1 MSLCTPDRYTQTKPS
16 TWHVTDPLPSDLT
29 LCPLLCCQQLY
40 VMGREAQKRMASSD
54 VLISG
59 LNGLGVEVAK
69 NVILAGVKS
78 VTLHDSTPT
87 AWSDLA
93 AQFYL
98 TESDLGKPRAAAC
111 VSKLAELNRY
121 VKVCCSP
128 LALCCYH
135 QS

>member
-1 MSLCTPDRYTQTKPS
+1 
-16 TWHVTDPLPSDLT
+16 
-29 LCPLLCCQQLY
+29 
-40 VMGREAQKRMASSD
+40 MGREAQKRMASSD

-87 AWSDLA
+87 AWCDLA

-121 VKVCCSP
+121 VKVRCLTTVCCQERCS
-128 LALCCYH
+128 H
-135 QS
+135 I

>member
-1 MSLCTPDRYTQTKPS
+1 
-16 TWHVTDPLPSDLT
+16 
-29 LCPLLCCQQLY
+29 
-40 VMGREAQKRMASSD
+40 MGREAQKRMASSD

-69 NVILAGVKS
+69 NVTLAGVKS

-128 LALCCYH
+128 LAFVLLKKALYSIEKVASFPVLNAAVLH
-135 QS
+135 AGVSGGR